1 MRSNERAGVLARF
14 GARRRRIKMKRTLI
28 TLVLCLAALVI
39 FAGCGGKVRYPN
51 YYTLNLPAPPDPPP
65 AENAHA
71 TVAIREFRA
80 PAYLRQGT
88 IVYKPSPEQ
97 IGFYAYHRWAIN
109 PCEFVTTS
117 VIERLR
123 ASGHFARVKPYDGRP
138 DIEYVV
144 SGRLEKL
151 EEVDYEGGVKVE
163 VAISAQMTNLATGAT
178 VWTNAVSEVGDV
190 NEGDVPAVVSEM
202 NRTMERAINKLLS
215 PMPADVA
222 TGPTTTKGRQTFDR
236 SIIAK

>member
-1 MRSNERAGVLARF
+1 MTRWSKGTGVLGRF
-14 GARRRRIKMKRTLI
+14 GARRRRMSMKKTVTTI
-28 TLVLCLAALVI
+28 VFSIAALVI
-39 FAGCGGKVRYPN
+39 LSSCGGRVRYPN

-65 AENAHA
+65 AEIVHA

-80 PAYLRQGT
+80 PAYLRQGP

-109 PCEFVTTS
+109 PCEFVTSS

-123 ASGHFARVKPYDGRP
+123 ASGDFARVKPYDGRP
-138 DIEYVV
+138 DVEYVL

-151 EEVDYEGGVKVE
+151 EEIDYESGVKVE

-190 NEGDVPAVVSEM
+190 NKRDVPAVVSEM
-202 NRTMERAINKLLS
+202 NRAMERAVNKLLN
-215 PMPADVA
+215 PMPAAVA
-222 TGPTTTKGRQTFDR
+222 TSPTAAERN
-236 SIIAK
+236 

>member
-1 MRSNERAGVLARF
+1 MR
-14 GARRRRIKMKRTLI
+14 I
-28 TLVLCLAALVI
+28 TVTTIVFSVAALVMLTS
-39 FAGCGGKVRYPN
+39 CGGKVRYPN

-65 AENAHA
+65 GENVHA

-80 PAYLRQGT
+80 PAYLKQGA

-97 IGFYAYHRWAIN
+97 IGFYAYDRWAIN
-109 PCEFVTTS
+109 PCDFVTNS

-123 ASGHFARVKPYDGRP
+123 ASGDFARVKLYDGRP
-138 DIEYVV
+138 DIEYVL

-151 EEVDYEGGVKVE
+151 AEIDYAGGVKVE

-178 VWTNAVSEVGDV
+178 VWTNAVSEVADV
-190 NEGDVPAVVSEM
+190 DKRDVPTVVSEM
-202 NRTMERAINKLLS
+202 NRTMERAIEKLLS

-222 TGPTTTKGRQTFDR
+222 TVAPAAGRN
-236 SIIAK
+236 